1 MPPAGRWLLSPG
13 CPGIPPSNGD
23 RPECASQSSISSQ
36 PRPVTHV
43 NRVSRAE
50 GRTDS
55 LYHPY
60 YNVKR
65 LKTLVSRPVRALA
78 RPWRPHP
85 PTWIIHQPFVWL
97 LGRHLAATSHPFDR
111 RRNLVCLAHQNRHLY
126 HNDVSTMMKCILD
139 CIHVVMNF

>member
-97 LGRHLAATSHPFDR
+97 LAAIWRRLPILLIDDVILYVLRIKIVIFTIMMLA
-111 RRNLVCLAHQNRHLY
+111 L
-126 HNDVSTMMKCILD
+126 
-139 CIHVVMNF
+139 